1 MNDISVTSIKPITKK
16 KFKVRFDNGIE
27 VELYKGD
34 IKTFDLFDGCTLDGS
49 KQKEFFTDFLGKRAT
64 KRAMHILE
72 KADRTEQEIRDKL
85 KKNSYPE
92 ECIDIAI
99 NYLYSYHYLDD
110 ERYAQNYVMFYN
122 DTRSQ
127 QKIKFD
133 LQRKGVSRDIINS
146 VLEEYYLDNELDQI
160 KKWIEKKHF
169 DIEKA
174 DAKGFNRM
182 YSFLLR
188 KGFKS
193 SNVLKILK
201 KDNFYDD

>member
-110 ERYAQNYVMFYN
+110 ENIE
-122 DTRSQ
+122 
-127 QKIKFD
+127 IK
-133 LQRKGVSRDIINS
+133 SR
-146 VLEEYYLDNELDQI
+146 
-160 KKWIEKKHF
+160 
-169 DIEKA
+169 
-174 DAKGFNRM
+174 
-182 YSFLLR
+182 
-188 KGFKS
+188 
-193 SNVLKILK
+193 
-201 KDNFYDD
+201 